1 MSGEQIARAIGLY
14 QAGAARWHGTCPCCG
29 YRTGF
34 TVAERRSG
42 LPLVYCNAG
51 GCGQAEL
58 IAALRR
64 RCLWPDHDHKEAH
77 SGDDPDEL
85 ARRREAKT
93 RERSRKI
100 ELAADMWQEAYC
112 ASGLIETYFRLR
124 DILLPV
130 PPVIR
135 MLGMH
140 GAYGRHPTGARRPQM
155 IARVEHAEHGPVAV
169 HRTFLAID
177 GSGKA
182 SLDPVRMSHGPVG
195 GAAVRLAPAGSVL
208 AIAAGIETAL
218 SYMQATIMPFPTP
231 KPMTL
236 DDLSPEFSDD
246 ALALEFTARHARE
259 LRYVAKWGTWLHWDG
274 TRWKF
279 EDTLKAFDLARAV
292 AREFANACA
301 DAKAKPKIASASKV
315 AAIENLARADR
326 RHAATIDQWDAD
338 PWLLNTP
345 GGIVDLHTGNLL
357 PHNPAK

>member
-1 MSGEQIARAIGLY
+1 MSGEQIASALGLY
-14 QAGAARWHGTCPCCG
+14 QAGAARWHGKCPCCG

-42 LPLVYCNAG
+42 LPLFYCNAG

-64 RCLWPDHDHKEAH
+64 RGLWPDHDHKEAH

-195 GAAVRLAPAGSVL
+195 GAAVRLAPASSVL
-208 AIAAGIETAL
+208 AIAEGIETAL
-218 SYMQATIMPFPTP
+218 SYMQATSTPTWAALSARGMRALVLPENVLEVVIAADADPVGIM
-231 KPMTL
+231 
-236 DDLSPEFSDD
+236 
-246 ALALEFTARHARE
+246 AAQAAAR
-259 LRYVAKWGTWLHWDG
+259 
-274 TRWKF
+274 RWISEGRLVSIVRPPLGRDF
-279 EDTLKAFDLARAV
+279 NDLARA
-292 AREFANACA
+292 
-301 DAKAKPKIASASKV
+301 S
-315 AAIENLARADR
+315 
-326 RHAATIDQWDAD
+326 
-338 PWLLNTP
+338 
-345 GGIVDLHTGNLL
+345 
-357 PHNPAK
+357 

>member
-1 MSGEQIARAIGLY
+1 MSGEQIASALGLY
-14 QAGAARWHGTCPCCG
+14 QAGAARWHGKCPCCG

-42 LPLVYCNAG
+42 LPLFYCNAG

-64 RCLWPDHDHKEAH
+64 RGLWPDHDHKEAH

-208 AIAAGIETAL
+208 AIAEGIETAL
-218 SYMQATIMPFPTP
+218 SYMQATSTPTWAALSARGMRALVLPENVLEVVIAADADPVGIM
-231 KPMTL
+231 
-236 DDLSPEFSDD
+236 
-246 ALALEFTARHARE
+246 AAQAAAR
-259 LRYVAKWGTWLHWDG
+259 
-274 TRWKF
+274 RWISEGRLVSIVRPPLGRDF
-279 EDTLKAFDLARAV
+279 NDLARA
-292 AREFANACA
+292 
-301 DAKAKPKIASASKV
+301 S
-315 AAIENLARADR
+315 
-326 RHAATIDQWDAD
+326 
-338 PWLLNTP
+338 
-345 GGIVDLHTGNLL
+345 
-357 PHNPAK
+357 

>member
-1 MSGEQIARAIGLY
+1 MSGEQIASALGLY
-14 QAGAARWHGTCPCCG
+14 QAGAARWHGKCPCCG

-42 LPLVYCNAG
+42 LPLFYCNAG

-64 RCLWPDHDHKEAH
+64 RGLWPDHDHKEAH

-208 AIAAGIETAL
+208 AIAEGIETAL
-218 SYMQATIMPFPTP
+218 SYMQATSMPTWAALSARGMRALVLPENVLEVVIAADADPVGIM
-231 KPMTL
+231 
-236 DDLSPEFSDD
+236 
-246 ALALEFTARHARE
+246 AAQAAAR
-259 LRYVAKWGTWLHWDG
+259 
-274 TRWKF
+274 RWISEGRLVSIVRPPLGRDF
-279 EDTLKAFDLARAV
+279 NDLARA
-292 AREFANACA
+292 
-301 DAKAKPKIASASKV
+301 S
-315 AAIENLARADR
+315 
-326 RHAATIDQWDAD
+326 
-338 PWLLNTP
+338 
-345 GGIVDLHTGNLL
+345 
-357 PHNPAK
+357 

>member
-42 LPLVYCNAG
+42 LPLFYCNAG

-64 RCLWPDHDHKEAH
+64 RGLWPDHDHKEAH

-195 GAAVRLAPAGSVL
+195 GAAVRLAPASSVL
-208 AIAAGIETAL
+208 AIAEGIETAL
-218 SYMQATIMPFPTP
+218 SYMQATSMPTWAALSARGMRALVLPENVLEVVIAADADPVGIM
-231 KPMTL
+231 
-236 DDLSPEFSDD
+236 
-246 ALALEFTARHARE
+246 AAQAAAR
-259 LRYVAKWGTWLHWDG
+259 
-274 TRWKF
+274 RWISEGRLVSIVRPPLGRDF
-279 EDTLKAFDLARAV
+279 NDLARA
-292 AREFANACA
+292 
-301 DAKAKPKIASASKV
+301 S
-315 AAIENLARADR
+315 
-326 RHAATIDQWDAD
+326 
-338 PWLLNTP
+338 
-345 GGIVDLHTGNLL
+345 
-357 PHNPAK
+357 

>member
-1 MSGEQIARAIGLY
+1 MSGEQIASALGLY
-14 QAGAARWHGTCPCCG
+14 QAGAARWHGKCPCCG
-29 YRTGF
+29 YRSGF
-34 TVAERRSG
+34 AVGESRNG

-58 IAALRR
+58 VAALRR
-64 RCLWPDHDHKEAH
+64 RGLWPDHDHKEAH

-195 GAAVRLAPAGSVL
+195 GAAVRLAPASSVL
-208 AIAAGIETAL
+208 AIAEGIETAL
-218 SYMQATIMPFPTP
+218 SYMQATSTPTWAALSARGMRALVLPENVLEVVIAADADPVGIM
-231 KPMTL
+231 
-236 DDLSPEFSDD
+236 
-246 ALALEFTARHARE
+246 AAQAAAR
-259 LRYVAKWGTWLHWDG
+259 
-274 TRWKF
+274 RWISEGRLVSIVRPPLGRDF
-279 EDTLKAFDLARAV
+279 NDLARA
-292 AREFANACA
+292 
-301 DAKAKPKIASASKV
+301 S
-315 AAIENLARADR
+315 
-326 RHAATIDQWDAD
+326 
-338 PWLLNTP
+338 
-345 GGIVDLHTGNLL
+345 
-357 PHNPAK
+357 

>member
-1 MSGEQIARAIGLY
+1 MSGEQIASALGLY
-14 QAGAARWHGTCPCCG
+14 QAGAARWHGKCPCCG

-42 LPLVYCNAG
+42 LPLFYCNAG

-64 RCLWPDHDHKEAH
+64 RGLWPDHDHKEAH

-195 GAAVRLAPAGSVL
+195 GAAVRLAPASSVL
-208 AIAAGIETAL
+208 AIAEGIETAL
-218 SYMQATIMPFPTP
+218 SYMQATSMPTWAALSARGMRALVLPENVLEVVIAADADPVGIM
-231 KPMTL
+231 
-236 DDLSPEFSDD
+236 
-246 ALALEFTARHARE
+246 AAQAAAR
-259 LRYVAKWGTWLHWDG
+259 
-274 TRWKF
+274 RWISEGRLVSIVRPPLGRDF
-279 EDTLKAFDLARAV
+279 NDLARA
-292 AREFANACA
+292 
-301 DAKAKPKIASASKV
+301 S
-315 AAIENLARADR
+315 
-326 RHAATIDQWDAD
+326 
-338 PWLLNTP
+338 
-345 GGIVDLHTGNLL
+345 
-357 PHNPAK
+357 

>member
-1 MSGEQIARAIGLY
+1 MSGEQIARALGLY
-14 QAGAARWHGTCPCCG
+14 QAGAARWHGKCPCCG

-42 LPLVYCNAG
+42 LPLFYCNAG

-64 RCLWPDHDHKEAH
+64 RGLWPDHDHKEAH

-208 AIAAGIETAL
+208 AIAEGIETAL
-218 SYMQATIMPFPTP
+218 SYMQATSTPTWAALSARGMRALVLPENVLEVVIAADADPVGIM
-231 KPMTL
+231 
-236 DDLSPEFSDD
+236 
-246 ALALEFTARHARE
+246 AAQAAAR
-259 LRYVAKWGTWLHWDG
+259 
-274 TRWKF
+274 RWISEGRLVSIVRPPLGRDF
-279 EDTLKAFDLARAV
+279 NDLARA
-292 AREFANACA
+292 
-301 DAKAKPKIASASKV
+301 S
-315 AAIENLARADR
+315 
-326 RHAATIDQWDAD
+326 
-338 PWLLNTP
+338 
-345 GGIVDLHTGNLL
+345 
-357 PHNPAK
+357 

>member
-1 MSGEQIARAIGLY
+1 MSGEQIASALGLY
-14 QAGAARWHGTCPCCG
+14 QAGAARWHGKCPCCG

-195 GAAVRLAPAGSVL
+195 GAAVRLAPASSVL
-208 AIAAGIETAL
+208 AIAEGIETAL
-218 SYMQATIMPFPTP
+218 SYMQATSMPTWAALSARGMRALVLPENVLEVVIAADADPVGIM
-231 KPMTL
+231 
-236 DDLSPEFSDD
+236 
-246 ALALEFTARHARE
+246 AAQAAAR
-259 LRYVAKWGTWLHWDG
+259 
-274 TRWKF
+274 RWISEGRLVSIVRPPLGRDF
-279 EDTLKAFDLARAV
+279 NDLARA
-292 AREFANACA
+292 
-301 DAKAKPKIASASKV
+301 S
-315 AAIENLARADR
+315 
-326 RHAATIDQWDAD
+326 
-338 PWLLNTP
+338 
-345 GGIVDLHTGNLL
+345 
-357 PHNPAK
+357 